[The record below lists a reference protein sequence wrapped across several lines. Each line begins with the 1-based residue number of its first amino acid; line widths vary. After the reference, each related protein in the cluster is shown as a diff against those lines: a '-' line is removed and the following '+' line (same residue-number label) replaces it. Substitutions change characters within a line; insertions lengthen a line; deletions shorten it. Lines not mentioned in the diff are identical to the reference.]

1 MKPSENILG
10 GLCVTMPCFNEAEGL
25 EGFIEE
31 LFSELDIYISKIII
45 VNDNSTDD
53 TSFIIA
59 KLVSRFP
66 KVICQTNKVNLGH
79 GPSSVIGM
87 RLALETQSEYILT
100 IDGDGQFLPQE
111 IKEFLQNES
120 LLDFEVLEGVRK
132 ERKDPYFRKVVTSL
146 LRVMVYFSTKKFPSD
161 ANTPLRMYHRTTLEQ
176 LLTSIDP
183 SSPTPNLQISI
194 LSRRL
199 NLRIRQTEF
208 TSVVRR
214 GHSQTGTTW
223 KSKRDYLP
231 SKRFL
236 SFCFRAALKLLR
248 N

>member
-1 MKPSENILG
+1 MKPSDDILG
-10 GLCVTMPCFNEAEGL
+10 GLCITMPCFNEAEGL

-31 LFSELDIYISKIII
+31 LFSELDIYLVKIII
-45 VNDNSTDD
+45 INDNSTDD
-53 TSFIIA
+53 TLFVIN
-59 KLVSRFP
+59 KLLSRFP
-66 KVICQTNKVNLGH
+66 KVICHTNKVNLGH

-100 IDGDGQFLPQE
+100 IDGDGQFLPLE
-111 IKEFLQNES
+111 IKEFLRNES
-120 LLDFEVLEGVRK
+120 LSDFEVLEGVRK
-132 ERKDPYFRKVVTSL
+132 KRKDPYFRKIVTFL

-161 ANTPLRMYHRTTLEQ
+161 ANTPLRLYHRSTLEK

-183 SSPTPNLQISI
+183 SSPTPNLRISI
-194 LSRRL
+194 LSRKL
-199 NLRIRQTEF
+199 NLKIQQREF
-208 TSVVRR
+208 TSIVRR

>member
-1 MKPSENILG
+1 MKPSDDILG
-10 GLCVTMPCFNEAEGL
+10 GLCITMPCFNEAEGL

-31 LFSELDIYISKIII
+31 LFSELDIYLVKIII
-45 VNDNSTDD
+45 INDNSTDD
-53 TSFIIA
+53 TLFVIN
-59 KLVSRFP
+59 KLLSRFP
-66 KVICQTNKVNLGH
+66 KVICHTNKVNLGH

-100 IDGDGQFLPQE
+100 IDGDGQFLPLE

-120 LLDFEVLEGVRK
+120 LSDFEVLEGVRK
-132 ERKDPYFRKVVTSL
+132 KRKDPYFRKIVTFL

-161 ANTPLRMYHRTTLEQ
+161 ANTPLRLYHRSTLEK

-183 SSPTPNLQISI
+183 SSPTPNLRISI
-194 LSRRL
+194 LSRKL
-199 NLRIRQTEF
+199 NLKIQQREF
-208 TSVVRR
+208 TSIVRR

>member
-1 MKPSENILG
+1 MKPSDDILG
-10 GLCVTMPCFNEAEGL
+10 GLCITMPCFNEAEGL

-31 LFSELDIYISKIII
+31 LFSELDIYLVKIII
-45 VNDNSTDD
+45 INDNSTDD
-53 TSFIIA
+53 TLFVIN
-59 KLVSRFP
+59 KLLSRFP
-66 KVICQTNKVNLGH
+66 KVICHTNKVNLGH

-100 IDGDGQFLPQE
+100 IDGDGQFLPLE

-120 LLDFEVLEGVRK
+120 LSDFEVLEGVRK
-132 ERKDPYFRKVVTSL
+132 KRKDPYFRKIVTFL

-161 ANTPLRMYHRTTLEQ
+161 ANTPLRLYHRSTLEK
-176 LLTSIDP
+176 LVTSIDP
-183 SSPTPNLQISI
+183 SSPTPNLRISI
-194 LSRRL
+194 LSRKL
-199 NLRIRQTEF
+199 NLKIQQREF
-208 TSVVRR
+208 TSIVRR

>member
-1 MKPSENILG
+1 MKPSDHILG
-10 GLCVTMPCFNEAEGL
+10 GLCITMPCFNEAEGL

-31 LFSELDIYISKIII
+31 LFSELDIYLARIII
-45 VNDNSTDD
+45 VDDNSTDD
-53 TSFIIA
+53 TSFVIT
-59 KLVSRFP
+59 KLLSRFP
-66 KVICQTNKVNLGH
+66 KIICQTNKVNLGH
-79 GPSSVIGM
+79 GPSTVIGM
-87 RLALETQSEYILT
+87 RLALKTQSEYILT
-100 IDGDGQFLPQE
+100 IDGDGQFLPLE

-120 LLDFEVLEGVRK
+120 HSNFEVLEGVRK
-132 ERKDPYFRKVVTSL
+132 ERKDPYFRKIVTFL
-146 LRVMVYFSTKKFPSD
+146 LRVLVFFSTKKFPSD
-161 ANTPLRMYHRTTLEQ
+161 ANTPLRLYHRSTLEK

-183 SSPTPNLQISI
+183 SSPTPNLKISI
-194 LSRRL
+194 LSRKL
-199 NLRIRQTEF
+199 NLKIREREF

-231 SKRFL
+231 SRRFL

>member
-1 MKPSENILG
+1 MKPSDDILG
-10 GLCVTMPCFNEAEGL
+10 GLCITMPCFNEAEGL

-31 LFSELDIYISKIII
+31 LFSELDIYLVKIII
-45 VNDNSTDD
+45 VDDNSTDD
-53 TSFIIA
+53 TLFVIN
-59 KLVSRFP
+59 KLLSRFP
-66 KVICQTNKVNLGH
+66 KVICHSNKVNLGH

-100 IDGDGQFLPQE
+100 IDGDGQFLPLE
-111 IKEFLQNES
+111 IKEFLRNES
-120 LLDFEVLEGVRK
+120 LSDFEVLEGVRK
-132 ERKDPYFRKVVTSL
+132 KRKDPYFRKIVTFL

-161 ANTPLRMYHRTTLEQ
+161 ANTPLRLYHRNTLEK

-183 SSPTPNLQISI
+183 SSPTPNLRISI
-194 LSRRL
+194 LSRKL
-199 NLRIRQTEF
+199 NLKIRQREF

-223 KSKRDYLP
+223 RSKRDYLP

>member
-1 MKPSENILG
+1 MKQFDNFVGDI
-10 GLCVTMPCFNEAEGL
+10 CITMPCFNEAEGL
-25 EGFIEE
+25 DGFIEE
-31 LFSELDIYISKIII
+31 LSGKLDSYLSKIII
-45 VNDNSTDD
+45 VNDSSTDN
-53 TSFIIA
+53 TSFVIT
-59 KLVSRFP
+59 KLISRFP

-79 GPSSVIGM
+79 GPSSIIGM

-100 IDGDGQFLPQE
+100 IDGDGQFLPLE
-111 IKEFLQNES
+111 IHEFLRNES
-120 LLDFEVLEGVRK
+120 LFDFDVLEGVRK
-132 ERKDPYFRKVVTSL
+132 ERKDPYFRKIVTFL
-146 LRVMVYFSTKKFPSD
+146 LRVIVYLSTQKFPSD
-161 ANTPLRMYHRTTLEQ
+161 ANTPLRLYHRSTLEK

-199 NLRIRQTEF
+199 NLKIRQTEF
-208 TSVVRR
+208 TSIARR

-236 SFCFRAALKLLR
+236 SFCFRAAFKLLR